1 MIRIFNPAD
10 KKSQDWHLE
19 QGTYVIGRSPECQLF
34 IPDHTVSRRHARI
47 EVIDQQTAKLTDLG
61 SYNGTTING
70 IRIKDT
76 VKLRQKDIIAL
87 GKVELRLIIGEGSG
101 IGDNLVSISEID
113 DDLTNATLLPMREA
127 LKPLPSKILE
137 NPEVFKAVSEIGR
150 MLVVPGGDEEMLNE
164 GLKMLQRVVPVERAA
179 IFLTGRED
187 EDICVSACCLAGEGH
202 SDSFCISRTILRELL
217 RKKEAILISDPQAET
232 RFAGQHS
239 IITSRIRSAMAVPLF
254 DEGRVF
260 GVLYADTTNP
270 AHHYTE
276 DYLRITATFG
286 NMLAAKMMNTN
297 LLAERQAKEI
307 LESELAVASQIQD
320 RLLPKELPAIEGYSM
335 ETFQIQC
342 RQVGG
347 DLYDVTRLDD
357 GRILFLVADV
367 SGKGMGA
374 ALLASNILASF
385 RAFYNTRDF
394 DLVDA
399 VCCVSRQ
406 LLTFSRPGDFATLFV
421 GLLDHDSNSLRY
433 VNAGHNPPLVI
444 KSSGKKEHLEA
455 SGIPL
460 GAMAFDAWKE
470 ESITLDKGDVV
481 FVFTD
486 GIPEAVNS
494 QDEQFGD
501 ERLEA
506 LAMKLA
512 GQAPKDFAESIMSRV
527 DEFTGEQARSDDIT
541 MMVLRRDR

>member
-1 MIRIFNPAD
+1 MIRIFNPANIRH
-10 KKSQDWHLE
+10 QDWRLE
-19 QGTYVIGRSPECQLF
+19 KGTHIVGRSPECELF
-34 IPDHTVSRRHARI
+34 IPDFTVSRRHARI
-47 EVIDQQTAKLTDLG
+47 EVFDEQTAKLTDLG

-70 IRIKDT
+70 MKIKDT
-76 VKLRQKDIIAL
+76 VQLRHRDIIAL
-87 GKVELRLIIGEGSG
+87 GKVELRLNIGEATG

-179 IFLTGRED
+179 IFLTGGEGD
-187 EDICVSACCLAGEGH
+187 DICVSACCLAGEGH
-202 SDSFCISRTILRELL
+202 SDSFCISRTILSELM
-217 RKKEAILISDPQAET
+217 RKKEAILISDPQAEA

-335 ETFQIQC
+335 EAFQIQC

-347 DLYDVTRLDD
+347 DLYDVTCLDD

-385 RAFYNTRDF
+385 RALYDIRGFN
-394 DLVDA
+394 LVDV
-399 VCCVSRQ
+399 VCSVSKQ
-406 LLTFSRPGDFATLFV
+406 LLAFSRPGDFATLFV
-421 GLLDHDSNSLRY
+421 GLLDLGSNSLRY
-433 VNAGHNPPLVI
+433 VNAGHNPPLVVRGED
-444 KSSGKKEHLEA
+444 KTEHLEA

-470 ESITLDKGDVV
+470 ESIALEKGDVV

-486 GIPEAVNS
+486 GIPEAVNAG
-494 QDEQFGD
+494 DEQFGD
-501 ERLEA
+501 GRLES
-506 LAMKLA
+506 LAMACA
-512 GQAPKDFAESIMSRV
+512 GMSPKDLV
-527 DEFTGEQARSDDIT
+527 DSVMGGVGEFTGETPRSDDIT